1 MKVLYIEP
9 LRSPRLIN
17 IDPSLES
24 IRAAIHCQWIE
35 AADLLPDAVLIC
47 DEEGKLNGSQP
58 NRIVEGDL
66 VFGSF
71 LIAGLGEDDFTD
83 LSQPLIEKYTEKYK
97 YPEVFIPAPDGH
109 IAVIRVV
116 EAPI

>member
-9 LRSPRLIN
+9 LKPPRLIN
-17 IDPSLES
+17 IDSSLES
-24 IRAAIHCQWIE
+24 IRTAIHCQWIE

-47 DEEGKLNGSQP
+47 DEEGKLNGSRP

-66 VFGSF
+66 VHGSF

-83 LSQPLIEKYTEKYK
+83 LPEHLIEKYTEKFK
-97 YPEVFIPAPDGH
+97 YPEVFIPAPEGL
-109 IAVIRVV
+109 AVLKIV
-116 EAPI
+116 EAPT